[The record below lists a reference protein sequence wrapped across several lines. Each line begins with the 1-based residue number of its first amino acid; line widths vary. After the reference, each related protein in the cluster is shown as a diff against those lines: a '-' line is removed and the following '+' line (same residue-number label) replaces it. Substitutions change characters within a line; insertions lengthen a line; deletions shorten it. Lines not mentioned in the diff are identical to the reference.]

1 MRRLIIPFLLL
12 TVGFLHCARENICE
26 ETRFPMDTYVRI
38 KVWGASEDSLQKAVD
53 ESFAEIDRIDSLTS
67 VFSPHS
73 AVYALNKEGMLV
85 SQEVTGLLSKAL
97 EAARQSNGAFD
108 PTVMPLIELWGFY
121 DSSGTKRAVPSAEE
135 IKEALKLIGYETVV
149 ISGDTIQTYPKHVK
163 GALRVKDALRVE
175 DVSRDMSRG
184 VSRGVLRDVLR
195 VLRGVLRDVLRV
207 DLSGIAKGYAVD
219 RAVGTLREQGV
230 QRGIVDAGG
239 DIRCFGGK
247 KNGWTIGIR
256 HPRQDDLL
264 GIIHIDSGAV
274 ATSGDYE
281 NFFELDGVRYHH
293 LIDPATGFPARG
305 TLSATVTAPTATQ
318 ADAWATALFILGREG
333 IALLEELEGLEGLIV
348 TADEEI
354 LTTNGFPEIKEK

>member
-26 ETRFPMDTYVRI
+26 ETRFPMNTYVRI
-38 KVWGASEDSLQKAVD
+38 KVWGTSEDSLQKAVD

-73 AVYALNKEGMLV
+73 AVYALNKEGMIV
-85 SQEVTGLLSKAL
+85 SQEVAGLLSKAL
-97 EAARQSNGAFD
+97 EVTRQSDGAFD

-121 DSSGTKRAVPSAEE
+121 DSSEIERTAPSAEE
-135 IKEALKLIGYETVV
+135 IEEALKLIGYETVV
-149 ISGDTIQTYPKHVK
+149 ISGDTIKTYPKHVK
-163 GALRVKDALRVE
+163 DALQVEDVLRVLRVKN
-175 DVSRDMSRG
+175 
-184 VSRGVLRDVLR
+184 VLRDVLR
-195 VLRGVLRDVLRV
+195 NVLREMLRGVLRV

-219 RAVGTLREQGV
+219 RAVGMLQEQGV
-230 QRGIVDAGG
+230 KKGIVDAGG
-239 DIRCFGGK
+239 DIRCFGEK
-247 KNGWTIGIR
+247 KNGWSIGIR

-281 NFFELDGVRYHH
+281 NFFELDGIRYHH
-293 LIDPATGFPARG
+293 LIDPATGFPAQG

>member
-12 TVGFLHCARENICE
+12 TVGFLHCAGENICE

-73 AVYALNKEGMLV
+73 AVYALNKEGMVV
-85 SQEVTGLLSKAL
+85 SQEVAGLLSKAL
-97 EAARQSNGAFD
+97 EVARQSDGAFD

-121 DSSGTKRAVPSAEE
+121 DSTGTERTVPSAEE
-135 IKEALKLIGYETVV
+135 IEEALRLIDYEMVA
-149 ISGDTIQTYPKHVK
+149 ISGDTIKTYPKHVK
-163 GALRVKDALRVE
+163 GALRVKDALLVK
-175 DVSRDMSRG
+175 D
-184 VSRGVLRDVLR
+184 VLRDA
-195 VLRGVLRDVLRV
+195 LRGVLRGVLRV

-219 RAVGTLREQGV
+219 RAVAVLREQGIEK
-230 QRGIVDAGG
+230 GLVDAGG
-239 DIRCFGGK
+239 DILCFGAK
-247 KNGWTIGIR
+247 KNGWSIGIR

-281 NFFELDGVRYHH
+281 NFFELDGIRYHH
-293 LIDPATGFPARG
+293 LIDPATGFPAQG
-305 TLSATVTAPTATQ
+305 IKSATVTAPTATQ